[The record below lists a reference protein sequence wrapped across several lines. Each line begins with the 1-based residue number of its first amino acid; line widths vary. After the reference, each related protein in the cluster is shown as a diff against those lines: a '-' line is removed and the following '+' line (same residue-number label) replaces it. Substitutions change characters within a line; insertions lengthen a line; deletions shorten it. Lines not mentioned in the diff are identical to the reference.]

1 MLYGQSYGVLLVHF
15 QPHSGSMIH
24 PAVVNTLASLA
35 TSHPHGSVP
44 FSKAILS
51 TTAHLLK
58 EVKSNEADLRFSF
71 TGAITKLSEAIL
83 DYLANIDEMPDST
96 VTIEHYNMDANI
108 IYETLFMTWL
118 PQSKDN
124 SIRVKILEA
133 MAAMT
138 PFLSNALVLEK
149 GSQFITSL
157 VSLYKK
163 FSSSSGPN
171 LEITLCLSQLLD
183 VISSSDSVFLDSI
196 LDPILNV
203 MFLLT
208 ILFQKL

>member
-1 MLYGQSYGVLLVHF
+1 
-15 QPHSGSMIH
+15 
-24 PAVVNTLASLA
+24 
-35 TSHPHGSVP
+35 
-44 FSKAILS
+44 
-51 TTAHLLK
+51 
-58 EVKSNEADLRFSF
+58 
-71 TGAITKLSEAIL
+71 
-83 DYLANIDEMPDST
+83 MPDST
-96 VTIEHYNMDANI
+96 VTIEHYNMDASI

-124 SIRVKILEA
+124 SIRAKILEA

-157 VSLYKK
+157 VSVYKK

-183 VISSSDSVFLDSI
+183 VISSSDSFSWLRPN
-196 LDPILNV
+196 L
-203 MFLLT
+203 
-208 ILFQKL
+208 